1 MGKRKNISSIIRRK
15 TPKKGRGLL
24 NTLINKL
31 PVELHIPG
39 YRYCGPGTKL
49 EKRLE
54 RGDQGVNPLD
64 EACKVH
70 DIAYSQFK
78 DTTSRNIAD
87 RELAEAATKRLKAS
101 DARLGEKIAAFGV
114 ANIMKAKSKLGM
126 GLKKGRSKKR
136 GGTLK
141 RKSAKKTRVIPI
153 PKTGGFLPLLFPLL
167 GALGA
172 LGGGAAGIAKAVN
185 DSKANRQQLEEE
197 KRHNLAMEAAATGK
211 GLYLAPY
218 KKGYGLYLSPN
229 RKNYQ

>member
-114 ANIMKAKSKLGM
+114 ANIMKAKS
-126 GLKKGRSKKR
+126 
-136 GGTLK
+136 
-141 RKSAKKTRVIPI
+141 
-153 PKTGGFLPLLFPLL
+153 
-167 GALGA
+167 A